1 MHRPAVRDLR
11 KLLSSRAQE
20 QVQKKVNILQVAYPD
35 PNPDPAPHNLGI
47 FDPDPD
53 ASIRGIDLDPDLDP
67 SITKPKNFKI
77 LDSYCFDSF

>member
-1 MHRPAVRDLR
+1 VHRPAVRGLR

-20 QVQKKVNILQVAYPD
+20 QVQKKVNILQVADPD
-35 PNPDPAPHNLGI
+35 PNPDPDPHNLGL

-53 ASIRGIDLDPDLDP
+53 ASIRGIDLDP